1 MSTNGMK
8 KNLLAISDPRRRAQE
23 LSRLVAEQQ
32 ALLTDLARL
41 RRDTIAEL
49 RAAGL
54 TQAQVAEVL
63 GVSPG
68 RISQLEP
75 SPGASPKDT
84 HVVVERAIP
93 TEPGIRASRSLY
105 LSETE
110 HQGVTPSRQML
121 KVGPEPAAAQVR

>member
-1 MSTNGMK
+1 MSPKTIK
-8 KNLLAISDPRRRAQE
+8 DLLDIPDARRRAQE

-41 RRDTIAEL
+41 RRETIAEL

-54 TQAQVAEVL
+54 TRAQVGEML

-75 SPGASPKDT
+75 SSATSPNPPPAPVTRPFPPNPGD
-84 HVVVERAIP
+84 
-93 TEPGIRASRSLY
+93 
-105 LSETE
+105 
-110 HQGVTPSRQML
+110 
-121 KVGPEPAAAQVR
+121 PATRPLHLN

>member
-1 MSTNGMK
+1 MSPRTIK
-8 KNLLAISDPRRRAQE
+8 DLLDIPDVRQRAQE

-54 TQAQVAEVL
+54 TRARVAEVL

-68 RISQLEP
+68 RISQLAP
-75 SPGASPKDT
+75 SPPSPQDT
-84 HVVVERAIP
+84 HHAPERATP
-93 TEPGIRASRSLY
+93 THPA
-105 LSETE
+105 
-110 HQGVTPSRQML
+110 TPTS
-121 KVGPEPAAAQVR
+121 

>member
-1 MSTNGMK
+1 MRTDEHQRHQ
-8 KNLLAISDPRRRAQE
+8 KNLLDIPDPRRRAQE
-23 LSRLVAEQQ
+23 LSRLVVEQQ

-49 RAAGL
+49 RTAGL

-75 SPGASPKDT
+75 SPGTSPKDT
-84 HVVVERAIP
+84 HVVERAIP

-110 HQGVTPSRQML
+110 HQ
-121 KVGPEPAAAQVR
+121 

>member
-1 MSTNGMK
+1 MSPKTIK
-8 KNLLAISDPRRRAQE
+8 DLLDIPDARQRAQE

-68 RISQLEP
+68 RVAQLEP
-75 SPGASPKDT
+75 SSTASLTTPTSSSSGQSPQTVGETGRDT
-84 HVVVERAIP
+84 MQED
-93 TEPGIRASRSLY
+93 GNL
-105 LSETE
+105 
-110 HQGVTPSRQML
+110 
-121 KVGPEPAAAQVR
+121 

>member
-1 MSTNGMK
+1 MSTSRLK
-8 KNLLAISDPRRRAQE
+8 KNLLAIPDPRRRAQE
-23 LSRLVAEQQ
+23 LTRLVAEQQ
-32 ALLTDLARL
+32 ALLTDLAQL
-41 RRDTIAEL
+41 RRDNIAEL

-68 RISQLEP
+68 RVAQLEP

-84 HVVVERAIP
+84 HVVERAIP

-105 LSETE
+105 
-110 HQGVTPSRQML
+110 
-121 KVGPEPAAAQVR
+121 